1 MQIKRFRNYTFLGKV
16 RLINRDYI
24 GLSLIHFDSK
34 FKRLQA
40 NNQRIKCVKKI
51 IKKCEKQDGL
61 ILKLR
66 FCDGQ
71 MILENWLGFPYD
83 FSEIG

>member
-40 NNQRIKCVKKI
+40 NNQRIKCMKKI
-51 IKKCEKQDGL
+51 IKKCEK
-61 ILKLR
+61 
-66 FCDGQ
+66 
-71 MILENWLGFPYD
+71 
-83 FSEIG
+83 